1 MTTLRD
7 AHAEL
12 TRERLLDAAVAL
24 IRKGAEPTLRAVGQ
38 GAGVAERT
46 VYRYFPDRD
55 ALATAVGPRL
65 QGVSGIPLCDDA
77 ADLEAYAAALFSTF
91 EKNSAFVRMLLTT
104 PWMTAPFRRTRAGNL
119 KALRKLVDAAHP
131 RARPADRAAATS
143 TLRAVLS
150 GSGWFYLRDSCGL
163 SNADCIAHAQWLV
176 RTVRKALRT

>member
-7 AHAEL
+7 AHADL
-12 TRERLLDAAVAL
+12 TRERLLDAAVTL
-24 IRKGAEPTLRAVGQ
+24 IRKGTEPTLRAVGQ

-46 VYRYFPDRD
+46 VYRYFPTRE

-65 QGVSGIPLCDDA
+65 NGVAGIPLCDDA
-77 ADLEAYAAALFSTF
+77 AGLEKYAAALFTTF
-91 EKNSAFVRMLLTT
+91 EKNGAFVRMLLTT
-104 PWMTAPFRRTRAGNL
+104 PWMTAPFRKTRSTNL
-119 KALRKLVDAAHP
+119 KALRKLIDAGHP
-131 RARPADRAAATS
+131 RAPAADRAAATS

-163 SNADCIAHAQWLV
+163 SNAECIAHAQWLV